1 MLKIDE
7 QIINIDKVICRH
19 IDALDFSGR
28 GAVSQ
33 DILAQL
39 RNFVEHIMLKFYA
52 DGEDIEDS
60 YKNICKA
67 VDASKK
73 RGELKVLNRF
83 YDYLEIVASHYT
95 LDEENSERLMLKYYT
110 YLYRIRMLLESSF
123 GIKVLGNLE
132 KFPLHKDPK
141 LEEYYEKIAEKVE
154 AYERERVDKSDK
166 YYVQKIK
173 PVFVNRKVYYEVTL
187 SPAIDNTSKFNRM
200 IAFTNIDITGYY
212 AAKFVIRDS
221 SISLLGKVMPIF
233 IITGWEI
240 AIRDC
245 EYQNFVSII
254 CGHRKKVNYA
264 EQQGLSRF
272 LTATRSNLVD
282 LLDYCE
288 EDYNYIKC
296 EATKNAKKVVFFEIL
311 DECREFV
318 KHNRPGVNVIKYML
332 FHMNNKVIKNQR
344 TYTQNSNLSGLYLKN
359 GCIPFDKMPFINSPL
374 EHNPKLHDLFEC
386 FSCKERKHE
395 LLARF
400 IKNNTEIKG
409 QLFTSVSE
417 VETMGNIDVL
427 IDEYNDKLWYGHRP
441 GSDLVIENGQIFIN
455 SYKMDTC
462 NIIDK
467 LKDLSKG
474 GEADYTNSVLSWIE
488 ETGYHID
495 SDEKK
500 DAMIKMF
507 SDSHVALIYG
517 AAGTGKTHMIKHLSN
532 YFSDKSQLF
541 LAQTNPA
548 VDNLKRRINNSK
560 YKFSTIAKFLKRS
573 NFSTKYDVLVIDECS
588 TVNNK
593 DMRAILLKASFE
605 YLVLVGDIYQIAS
618 IRFGNWFNVA
628 KYFIP
633 NSAVFELKSPY
644 RTEDEGL
651 LTFWD
656 RVRTSDDRIKEI
668 IAKKGYSKTLD
679 ESIFTAAEHDEII
692 LCLNYDGLY
701 GINNINRF
709 LQQSNPNK
717 STFWG
722 MLEFKIGDPILF
734 NESERFAPIIY
745 NNMKGKITGIEI
757 LDKGQVTEHIQFD
770 VLLDTLIDEDDAQW
784 QDFDLLSNNGVD
796 ESEIRFVVN
805 KLKNVDDDEE
815 ENLRTELPFQI
826 AYAISIHKAQGL
838 EYRSVKIV
846 ITDEVDELITHNIF
860 YTAITRAREKLKI
873 YWTPEVEQAI
883 LERIKPKDVKK
894 DVGILR
900 KYLST

>member
-7 QIINIDKVICRH
+7 QILNIDKVICRH
-19 IDALDFSGR
+19 IDASDFSGR

-33 DILAQL
+33 DILAHL

-52 DGEDIEDS
+52 NGGDIEDS
-60 YKNICKA
+60 YNNICKA
-67 VDASKK
+67 VENSKK

-95 LDEENSERLMLKYYT
+95 LDEENSERLMLKYYA
-110 YLYRIRMLLESSF
+110 YLYRIRILLENSF
-123 GIKVLGNLE
+123 GIKVLNNLE

-141 LEEYYEKIAEKVE
+141 LEEYYEKIAEKVDRHG
-154 AYERERVDKSDK
+154 RERVDKSDK

-173 PVFVNRKVYYEVTL
+173 PIFVNRKVYYEVTL
-187 SPAIDNTSKFNRM
+187 TPATDNTSKFNRM
-200 IAFTNIDITGYY
+200 IAFTSIDITDYY
-212 AAKFVIRDS
+212 AAKFVIRED
-221 SISLLGKVMPIF
+221 SISLLGKIMPIF

-254 CGHRKKVNYA
+254 SGTRKKVNYA
-264 EQQGLSRF
+264 EQQGISRF
-272 LTATRSNLVD
+272 LTSTRSNLVD
-282 LLDYCE
+282 LLNYSE
-288 EDYNYIKC
+288 EDYNNVKY
-296 EATKNAKKVVFFEIL
+296 ESTKTAKSIVFFEVL
-311 DECREFV
+311 DKCRV
-318 KHNRPGVNVIKYML
+318 LAKISGPGINVIKYML
-332 FHMNNKVIKNQR
+332 FHMNNKFIKNQR
-344 TYTQNSNLSGLYLKN
+344 IYIQNSRLSDLYLKN

-374 EHNPKLHDLFEC
+374 EHNPKLRDLFEC
-386 FSCKERKHE
+386 ISSKERKHE

-409 QLFTSVSE
+409 QMFTAKSE
-417 VETMGNIDVL
+417 VEPMGDIDVL
-427 IDEYNDKLWYGHRP
+427 VNKYNNRLWPGHRP
-441 GSDLVIENGQIFIN
+441 ESDLVIDNGQVFIN
-455 SYKMDTC
+455 SYKLDTC
-462 NIIDK
+462 NIISELKK
-467 LKDLSKG
+467 LSQE
-474 GEADYTNSVLSWIE
+474 GEVGYSDSVLSWIE
-488 ETGYHID
+488 ETGYNID

-500 DAMIKMF
+500 DAMVKMF
-507 SDSHVALIYG
+507 SDSHIALIYG
-517 AAGTGKTHMIKHLSN
+517 AAGTGKTHMIKHLSD

-548 VDNLKRRINNSK
+548 VDNLKRRINNPK
-560 YKFSTIAKFLKRS
+560 YRFSTIAKFLKKS
-573 NFSTKYDVLVIDECS
+573 NVFTRYDVLVIDECS
-588 TVNNK
+588 TVSNK
-593 DMRAILLKASFE
+593 DMRAILEKASFK
-605 YLVLVGDIYQIAS
+605 YLVLVGDTYQIAS

-633 NSAVFELKSPY
+633 NSAVFELKSPF
-644 RTEDEGL
+644 RTDDEGL
-651 LTFWD
+651 LTFWE

-668 IAKKGYSKTLD
+668 IAKRGYSKTLD
-679 ESIFTAAEHDEII
+679 ESIFTAAEDDEII

-722 MLEFKIGDPILF
+722 MLEFKVGDPILF

-745 NNMKGKITGIEI
+745 NNMKGKITRIEI
-757 LDKGQVTEHIQFD
+757 LDEGQVTERIQFD
-770 VLLDTLIDEDDAQW
+770 VLVDTLINEDDATW
-784 QDFDLLSNNGVD
+784 RDFDLLSNNGVD

-805 KLKNVDDDEE
+805 KLKSVDDDEE
-815 ENLRTELPFQI
+815 ENLQTELPFQI
-826 AYAISIHKAQGL
+826 AYAVSIHKAQGL

-873 YWTPEVEQAI
+873 YWTPDVEQAV
-883 LERIKPKDVKK
+883 LEQIKPKDVRK

-900 KYLST
+900 KYLNT

>member
-332 FHMNNKVIKNQR
+332 FHMNNKVIKNQG

-517 AAGTGKTHMIKHLSN
+517 AAGTGTTHMLKHLSN

>member
-332 FHMNNKVIKNQR
+332 FHMNNKVIKNQG

>member
-359 GCIPFDKMPFINSPL
+359 GCIPFDKMPFINSLL

-770 VLLDTLIDEDDAQW
+770 VLLDILIDEDDAQW